1 MDNSRKFDGE
11 EEYMQRHLYEHFQLL
26 SHMGF
31 LQDTKVTL
39 IDKTYPRAPTK
50 REDYCIDTLK
60 TKAPMGL
67 RWLLSSY
74 FI

>member
-11 EEYMQRHLYEHFQLL
+11 EEYMQGHLYEHFQLL

-39 IDKTYPRAPTK
+39 IDKIYPRAPTK
-50 REDYCIDTLK
+50 REDY
-60 TKAPMGL
+60 
-67 RWLLSSY
+67 
-74 FI
+74 

>member
-26 SHMGF
+26 SHMAF

-50 REDYCIDTLK
+50 REDY
-60 TKAPMGL
+60 
-67 RWLLSSY
+67 
-74 FI
+74 